1 MPHWRLIAKIVAVAL
16 PAVVLLTAL
25 RNWPESLG
33 PVPGLPDIAE
43 PPDAW
48 LASAENRV
56 NAESGLV
63 AGAEKRIR
71 WYADR
76 PASRTE
82 YALVYLHGFS
92 ATRQEIAPVCALLAD
107 ALQANLFETRLA
119 GHGLVNNR
127 LAAVSAE
134 DWLDDAAE
142 ALAVGQKIGRRTILI
157 GTSTGATLALAMRD
171 RFAAAGVDALVLLSP
186 NFAPVDASAD
196 ILTWPGGPLL
206 AEAVVG
212 AERSWTAANELQE
225 RYWTTRYP
233 LAAAVEVMRLVK
245 AVRSDLPMQIRQPL
259 LTLLSPQDEV
269 VDVQRARTA
278 LRQISAPANEVVDID
293 ARGANGHVFAGDIL
307 SPVNNELVVQKISDF
322 VDRQLGRTG
331 L

>member
-1 MPHWRLIAKIVAVAL
+1 M
-16 PAVVLLTAL
+16 LLTAL
-25 RNWPESLG
+25 RNWPDALG
-33 PVPGLPDIAE
+33 PAADLPVITE
-43 PPDAW
+43 PLDAW
-48 LASAENRV
+48 LANAEERV

-63 AGAEKRIR
+63 DGAEKRIR
-71 WYADR
+71 WYANL
-76 PASRTE
+76 PATRTE

-92 ATRQEIAPVCALLAD
+92 ATRQEIAPVCELLAD
-107 ALQANLFETRLA
+107 VLQANLFETRLT
-119 GHGLVNNR
+119 GHGLVNDR
-127 LAAVSAE
+127 LTDVAAE
-134 DWLDDAAE
+134 DWLADAAE
-142 ALAVGQKIGRRTILI
+142 ALAVGQKIGQRTILI

-171 RFAAAGVDALVLLSP
+171 RFATAGVDALVLLSP

-206 AEAVVG
+206 AQAVVG
-212 AERSWTAANELQE
+212 DERSWTAANELQE

-245 AVRSDLPMQIRQPL
+245 AVRSDLPMHLEQPV

-269 VDVQRARTA
+269 VDVERARLA
-278 LRQISAPANEVVDID
+278 LRKITAPANEVVNID

-307 SPVNNELVVQKISDF
+307 SPVNNELVVNQILDF
-322 VDRQLGRTG
+322 VDRQLGPTG